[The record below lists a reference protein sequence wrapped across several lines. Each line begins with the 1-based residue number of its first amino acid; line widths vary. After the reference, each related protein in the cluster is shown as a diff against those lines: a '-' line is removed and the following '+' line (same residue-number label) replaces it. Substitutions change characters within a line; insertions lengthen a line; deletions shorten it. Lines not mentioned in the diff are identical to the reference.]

1 MIDDLDPGFSTVLR
15 HEDARIGGG
24 VAVADLDE
32 HTGRVEPSHDPDKL
46 GQIPHTTAG
55 ALAGDGDQVAVFVAD
70 LPRSGRWQ
78 LDYHVPDR
86 HGLGP
91 TYYPSFGALGTFDM
105 TLVADGTETPVVF
118 DGATAETGW
127 NKLGEYEFTGT
138 EVRLEVSSRTEGE
151 MVIADAI
158 RWTPLD

>member
-1 MIDDLDPGFSTVLR
+1 
-15 HEDARIGGG
+15 
-24 VAVADLDE
+24 
-32 HTGRVEPSHDPDKL
+32 
-46 GQIPHTTAG
+46 
-55 ALAGDGDQVAVFVAD
+55 
-70 LPRSGRWQ
+70 
-78 LDYHVPDR
+78 
-86 HGLGP
+86 
-91 TYYPSFGALGTFDM
+91 M